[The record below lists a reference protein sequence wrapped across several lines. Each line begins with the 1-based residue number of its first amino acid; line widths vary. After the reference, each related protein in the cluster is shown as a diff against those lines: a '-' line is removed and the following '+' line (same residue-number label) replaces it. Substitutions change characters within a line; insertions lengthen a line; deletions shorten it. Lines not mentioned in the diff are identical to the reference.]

1 MMFLSAPDAT
11 KFTEV
16 WKKIIDAF
24 KTVIDTIL
32 GILGIEREEK
42 PAE

>member
-1 MMFLSAPDAT
+1 MFLSAPDAT

-16 WKKIIDAF
+16 WNKIVEAF
-24 KTVIDTIL
+24 KTVIDTLLGLL
-32 GILGIEREEK
+32 GINRDET